1 MLLKEYSVWTF
12 NFKHAPN
19 RRYHHAPDSTIWK
32 SGLELGSE
40 FSSGK
45 RNSFGLDARLVHSQL
60 GAGWKAG
67 NTRRRGL
74 RPGVKCTRNMDLKA
88 KKETLRLLTNG
99 VYVLTARNGD
109 DYGVATITWVSQVSF
124 QPPLVMAAL
133 RKDGNVFRCLRAS
146 GVAVLHVVGSDQKEL
161 AQKFF
166 STTKE
171 ANGLLNGEPFAEGKT
186 SAPVLKDLS
195 AYLECKLVDICE
207 DYGDHAIV
215 ILEVVEAGNS
225 GATEPLIVSN
235 SPWKY
240 GG

>member
-1 MLLKEYSVWTF
+1 MPQTEVHGSTQ
-12 NFKHAPN
+12 A
-19 RRYHHAPDSTIWK
+19 RR
-32 SGLELGSE
+32 
-40 FSSGK
+40 
-45 RNSFGLDARLVHSQL
+45 
-60 GAGWKAG
+60 AG
-67 NTRRRGL
+67 NIPRRGL
-74 RPGVKCTRNMDLKA
+74 CPRVRCSRNMDLKA

-99 VYVLTARNGD
+99 VYVLTSRNGD

-133 RKDGNVFRCLRAS
+133 RKDGNVFRCLRES
-146 GVAVLHVVGSDQKEL
+146 GAAVLHVVGSDQKEL

-171 ANGLLNGEPFAEGKT
+171 SNGLLNGEPFTEGKT
-186 SAPVLKDLS
+186 SAPVLKNLS

-215 ILEVVEAGNS
+215 ILEVVEAGIR
-225 GATEPLIVSN
+225 GTVVPLVVN
-235 SPWKY
+235 DSPWKY